1 MTRIALAVGLF
12 LLAPLMGEYLI
23 GNIPATHLPG
33 LIVLAPMYGGAALL
47 IREVTRRTRRG
58 WPTLLT
64 LATAYGLL
72 QPAVIDQSL
81 FNPSFDGHDFT
92 AAPTHLPALG
102 LDPGLLLTFTAG
114 HAITTLAVPIAL
126 IEALARHR
134 ADQPWLRT
142 PGLIVTTLLFAA
154 GSWLIYDDHQRTFQ
168 ASPTQ
173 LTISALVVMALTA
186 AAFTFRPGGGRN
198 DRTGESRGPA
208 AAKHLRPSAPNP
220 STNSA
225 PSTAPS
231 TAPSVDSGVDSGVDR
246 SVSRSVDPGVS
257 PAPDPAPCP
266 APSPATSLALS
277 LGARPAPRPWQVAVA
292 VFALDT
298 AETLRPETWPGLIAG
313 AGILAGAALVITR
326 WAARPGWS
334 RRHITCL
341 AAGAALTPMWTGFLL
356 LHLTGNATPANLTG
370 QALVAATALA
380 VVTAAVRAAR

>member
-47 IREVTRRTRRG
+47 IREVTRRTGRG

-72 QPAVIDQSL
+72 QPAVIDQAL

-134 ADQPWLRT
+134 ADQPWLGT
-142 PGLIVTTLLFAA
+142 PGLIVTALLFAA

-173 LTISALVVMALTA
+173 LTISALAVVALTA
-186 AAFTFRPGGGRN
+186 AAFTFRPGGGRR
-198 DRTGESRGPA
+198 DHTGEGRGPA
-208 AAKHLRPSAPNP
+208 AARHLRPSAPNP
-220 STNSA
+220 STNSV
-225 PSTAPS
+225 PS
-231 TAPSVDSGVDSGVDR
+231 TAPSVN
-246 SVSRSVDPGVS
+246 PGVN
-257 PAPDPAPCP
+257 PAPDPAPSP
-266 APSPATSLALS
+266 APSPDTSPALS
-277 LGARPAPRPWQVAVA
+277 LGARPAPRPWQVALA

-313 AGILAGAALVITR
+313 AGILAGAALVIIR

-334 RRHITCL
+334 RRHVTYL

-356 LHLTGNATPANLTG
+356 LHLTGNATPANLAG
-370 QALVAATALA
+370 QSLVAATALA